1 MTRQNKEIAQ
11 RIMSLREDNGLT
23 VEEMA
28 AKLNMQPADYTI
40 MESGEIDLPI
50 SLLETIS
57 QIFGI
62 QFSIL
67 ITGDEPKLR
76 VYSVTRKGEGTHI
89 NRKQEYSYEALASNF
104 QGKNMIPFEVT
115 VPCTGDV
122 PVATNGHEGQEFD
135 FVLTGRLRF
144 TYEGHIEELGSG
156 DCVYYNSGKPHGLI
170 ATGGEGCTFL
180 AVVLKKPE

>member
-40 MESGEIDLPI
+40 MDSGEIDLPI

-135 FVLTGRLRF
+135 YVL
-144 TYEGHIEELGSG
+144 EGSIHIIIDDTVITLNQGDSIYFDSTHKHGMTAVGSTALLLVMV
-156 DCVYYNSGKPHGLI
+156 D
-170 ATGGEGCTFL
+170 A
-180 AVVLKKPE
+180 